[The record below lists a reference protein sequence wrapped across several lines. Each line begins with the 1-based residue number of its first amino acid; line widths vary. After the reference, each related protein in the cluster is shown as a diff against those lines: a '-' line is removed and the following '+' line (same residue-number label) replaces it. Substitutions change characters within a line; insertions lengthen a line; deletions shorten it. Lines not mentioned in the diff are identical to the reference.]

1 MVDLTVLPID
11 IYYLIN
17 KLLYSYDNNLIF
29 VNNIHNNPEFINCY
43 FKIIKERLF
52 RLKQT
57 FSCIKIQSFIKNKFI
72 YFRPIIYLSFTTI
85 FDYPHYHI
93 NGDGI
98 SSIFGPISITN
109 TPDINQ
115 IEIDVSQS
123 KNKKKYRKTQKNS
136 TQKKSTLKKY
146 KKHMYKNSPR
156 YPKKNYKSFKHSY
169 RKR

>member
-57 FSCIKIQSFIKNKFI
+57 FSCIKIQSFIKKKII

-93 NGDGI
+93 NGRGM
-98 SSIFGPISITN
+98 SSIFGPIPITN

>member
-1 MVDLTVLPID
+1 MVNLTVLPID

-29 VNNIHNNPEFINCY
+29 VNNIHNNPEFRNCY
-43 FKIIKERLF
+43 FKIIKKRLF

-57 FSCIKIQSFIKNKFI
+57 FNCIKIQSFIKNKFI
-72 YFRPIIYLSFTTI
+72 YFRPTLYLSFTTI
-85 FDYPHYHI
+85 FDYPDYHI
-93 NGDGI
+93 NDGGM
-98 SSIFGPISITN
+98 SSIFWPISISN

-115 IEIDVSQS
+115 IEVDVIQTTK
-123 KNKKKYRKTQKNS
+123 KNKYRK